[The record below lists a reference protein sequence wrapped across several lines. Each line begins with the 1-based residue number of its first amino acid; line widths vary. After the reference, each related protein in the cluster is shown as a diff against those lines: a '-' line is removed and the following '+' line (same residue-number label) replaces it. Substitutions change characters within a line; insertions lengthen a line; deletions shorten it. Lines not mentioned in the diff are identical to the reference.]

1 MEYRKVGNSALEVSV
16 VGLGCNNLGRAH
28 TPTET
33 QEGTDKVIKTAIDS
47 GINFF
52 DCADMYGK
60 EPGLSETML
69 GKALAN
75 DRDKVIVATKFGLP
89 VNGANG
95 EHKDEPRG
103 SASYIRKSVESS
115 LKRLNTDY
123 IDLYQFHT
131 PDPKTDIEET
141 LVELDKLVKEGKV
154 RYIGNCN
161 FAGWQIAEAHFTAQL
176 EETEQFISV
185 QNHYNLLD
193 RRAELEV
200 MPAAKQFGLGIFP
213 YFPLANG
220 LLTDKY
226 RDPKEREN
234 TKNRLVHSKQEVLA
248 VADWDQLE
256 KYYKFCDDNNLSVTE
271 ATFSW
276 LAAQK
281 PIASVIAG
289 GTTEEQIKA
298 NAKAVSWK
306 PTESELA
313 EIDKIF
319 PAPDKIALF

>member
-1 MEYRKVGNSALEVSV
+1 MEYRKVGNSELEVSV

-28 TPTET
+28 TPTES
-33 QEGTDKVIKTAIDS
+33 QEGTNKVIGAAIDA

-95 EHKDEPRG
+95 ENKDEARG

-131 PDPKTDIEET
+131 PDPETQIEET
-141 LVELDKLVKEGKV
+141 LAELNKLVKEGKV

-161 FAGWQIAEAHFTAQL
+161 FAGWQIGEAHFTAQL
-176 EETEQFISV
+176 EETEHFISV

-200 MPAAKQFGLGIFP
+200 MPVAKHLGLGMFP

-234 TKNRLVHSKQEVLA
+234 TKNRLVHSKQDVLA
-248 VADWDQLE
+248 AADWDQLE
-256 KYYKFCDDNNLSVTE
+256 KYYQFCDANNLSVTE

-306 PTESELA
+306 PTESELV

-319 PAPDKIALF
+319 PSPDKVALF